1 MNAEPPA
8 APRFDADSFEHPI
21 RRIET
26 VETHLSWI
34 ILTGDYAYKIKK
46 PVRFEFVDATTL
58 ESRRRLCEAELA
70 LNRRLAPD
78 LYLDVVAL
86 RRAGDRLRGFGT
98 GAIVEYAVRMVQFDR
113 TQELAA
119 LLAAGDVQ
127 AAEIADLAA
136 LLVDFHASEPAVESA
151 AAEGEPQ
158 QVRDLLLHNADE
170 LLALC
175 DAASAARVAPLR
187 AWLDARVA
195 ALQPLLAARKAAGR
209 VREGHGDLHAR
220 NILRWQGRLTPF
232 DRLEFD
238 AALRRGDVAL
248 DLAFLYMDLE
258 SKGRA
263 DLAAVLLDRYCSH
276 GGDYELLRVLDV
288 YAVHRALVRAKID
301 ALGLRGA
308 VRPELRAAAA
318 NRYASRLATA
328 TQLASAREPVLMLM
342 HGVSGSG
349 KSWLSAAAVPVLP
362 AIRIQSDVE
371 RRRVLGLQRDA
382 ATHSPLEGGAYA
394 SDVTERT
401 YLRLLDCTRHAL
413 IAQRHV
419 IVDATFLE
427 PRRRQPFFELA
438 AALDCRLLI
447 VDCRAE
453 DRELRQRI
461 VARAAA
467 GRDPSEATVAVLD
480 AQQRQ
485 QHALLPSERRHVV
498 TVDTTGVADPAQL
511 LPALV
516 AALARA
522 ATPTRAP

>member
-1 MNAEPPA
+1 MNTDAPA
-8 APRFDADSFEHPI
+8 APRFDAASFEHPI
-21 RRIET
+21 RGIET

-46 PVRFEFVDATTL
+46 PVRFEFVDASTL
-58 ESRRRLCEAELA
+58 EARRRLCEAELA

-78 LYLDVVAL
+78 LYLDVVPL
-86 RRAGDRLRGFGT
+86 RQSGDRLRCFGSGT
-98 GAIVEYAVRMVQFDR
+98 VVEYAVRMVQFDR
-113 TQELAA
+113 SQELSA

-127 AAEIADLAA
+127 ATEIADLAA
-136 LLVDFHASEPAVESA
+136 LLADFHASEPAVAQA

-158 QVRDLLLHNADE
+158 QVRRLVLHNADE
-170 LLALC
+170 LIALC
-175 DAASAARVAPLR
+175 DAASAARVSQLR

-276 GGDYELLRVLDV
+276 GGDYELLQVLDV

-301 ALGLRGA
+301 ALQMHGA

-318 NRYASRLATA
+318 TQFAARLDTATRLA
-328 TQLASAREPVLMLM
+328 SPSEPVLMLM

-349 KSWLSAAAVPVLP
+349 KSWLSAAAVPALP
-362 AIRIQSDVE
+362 AIRVQSDVE
-371 RRRVLGLQRDA
+371 RRRVLGLQRDS
-382 ATHSPLEGGAYA
+382 ATHSPVGGGAYA
-394 SDVTERT
+394 SDVTDQT
-401 YLRLLDCTRHAL
+401 YLRLLDCAHHAL
-413 IAQRHV
+413 SAHRRV
-419 IVDATFLE
+419 IVDATFLD
-427 PRRRQPFFELA
+427 PARRRPFFALA
-438 AALDCRLLI
+438 AELGCRVLI
-447 VDCRAE
+447 IACRAP
-453 DRELRQRI
+453 RAELQRR
-461 VARAAA
+461 VAARAAA
-467 GRDPSEATVAVLD
+467 GQDPSEATPDVL
-480 AQQRQ
+480 AQQLQRE
-485 QHALLPSERRHVV
+485 HALLPFEQAHALEL
-498 TVDTTGVADPAQL
+498 DTAGVADPAPL
-511 LPALV
+511 LARLA
-516 AALARA
+516 AALKSHW
-522 ATPTRAP
+522 T